1 MGQTITRI
9 KRWFWRKKQPEARGI
24 QPGKID
30 WRDIARRAAKTFL
43 QAFVASIPVDA
54 AMLTGGWNV
63 WRATLLSAA
72 AAGLSA
78 VMNLAI
84 TKIQDWLREEDNDD
98 SADQQTGEG

>member
-1 MGQTITRI
+1 MSQIIEII
-9 KRWFWRKKQPEARGI
+9 KRKYWRKKKKDGGRNI
-24 QPGKID
+24 QTNKSKID
-30 WRDIARRAAKTFL
+30 WQDIARRAAKTFL

-84 TKIQDWLREEDNDD
+84 TKIQEMLREEDSDD
-98 SADQQTGEG
+98 YSEG